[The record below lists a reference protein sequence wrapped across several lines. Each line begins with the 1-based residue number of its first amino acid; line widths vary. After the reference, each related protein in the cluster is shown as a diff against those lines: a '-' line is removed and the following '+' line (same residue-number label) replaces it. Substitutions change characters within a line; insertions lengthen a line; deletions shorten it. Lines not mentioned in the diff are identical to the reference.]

1 MSVEIQIKE
10 NKIYSPIRQKW
21 LIKTPEEEVR
31 QKFLLYLVN
40 ELGYSI
46 DQIAEEESVVGRG
59 SAGARA
65 DFLIWKNKEDKKK
78 NQRAFIVVECKAD
91 YVNIN
96 YKDYEQGDRYAR
108 QENAELFIT
117 HNSKETKIFKV
128 NLEQRPKTY
137 FEIEKIPTCQEL
149 NNEKELKKIYN
160 NLKEFREDEFA
171 NILKNCHDII
181 RDTEKLDPAA
191 AFDEIAKILFM
202 KVYAERILLKGK
214 KENIFTKH
222 FIEEAE
228 KYTTNY
234 LSKTFEDTKSEFA
247 KNEIFTIDEKIELK
261 NETIKLIIQ
270 KLQIYNLSKTS
281 SDVKGLAFERFLGKT
296 FRGEIGQFFTPRPV
310 VEFMVDFICP
320 EFNKTICDPASGS
333 GGFLI
338 KYFEK
343 VREQIENEYKNKYE
357 QFCKHLDKGDD
368 YDKKLNDKQNE
379 LKKTYLDRLDF
390 LSTRIIYGT
399 DANERMA
406 RTSKMNMIMHGDGH
420 GGIHHNDGLYNIDG
434 IFEERFDCI
443 LTNPPFGAKVRQYD
457 KVKFKNITSKESE
470 EYYIETYGDL
480 YTQSIKKWQNRE
492 NEPINKYYDIKKGDT
507 PKTEILFLERCL
519 NLVKKGGTIGIV
531 LPEGILNNPSLR
543 EVRKFCEHRA
553 KILAVIS
560 IPQNVFTSAKATV
573 KTSLLFMKKFD
584 DSDLKDFETAKANA
598 QKEAVENEEIKRLAS
613 RIDGDKKQLLTRTGN
628 ELKAAKKKL
637 KAFEQ
642 EYQKQFDKIVEKAFR
657 INFNYPIFM
666 AEAENA
672 GITTTGEIDTQNNEL
687 PNILTE
693 YKKFR
698 ANEKSYQ
705 FEK

>member
-1 MSVEIQIKE
+1 MEIKIKE
-10 NKIYSPIRQKW
+10 NKIYSLIRKKW
-21 LIKTPEEEVR
+21 LIKTPEEEIR
-31 QKFLLYLVN
+31 QKFLLYLVDQ
-40 ELGYSI
+40 LGYSI

-59 SAGARA
+59 SAQARA
-65 DFLIWKNKEDKKK
+65 DFLIWKNKKDKI
-78 NQRAFIVVECKAD
+78 NNHRAFIVVECKAD

-96 YKDYEQGDRYAR
+96 YRDYEQGDRYAR
-108 QENAELFIT
+108 QENSELFIT

-137 FEIEKIPTCQEL
+137 SEIEKIPTCEEL

-214 KENIFTKH
+214 KENVFTKH

-228 KYTTNY
+228 KYTTEY
-234 LSKTFEDTKSEFA
+234 LQKTFEDTKSEFA
-247 KNEIFTIDEKIELK
+247 KNEIFKDE
-261 NETIKLIIQ
+261 ETINLTNDTIKSIIR
-270 KLQIYNLSKTS
+270 KLQVYNLSKTS

-310 VEFMVDFICP
+310 VEFMVNFIEP

-343 VREQIENEYKNKYE
+343 VREKIESKYKSEYE
-357 QFCKHLDKGDD
+357 QFCQHLEKMDDD

-379 LKKTYLDRLDF
+379 LKKTYLKRLDF
-390 LSTRIIYGT
+390 LSTRMIYGT

-420 GGIHHNDGLYNIDG
+420 GGIHHNDGLYNING

-443 LTNPPFGAKVRQYD
+443 LTNPPFGAKVRKD
-457 KVKFKNITSKESE
+457 NKVRFKDITTKENK
-470 EYYIETYGDL
+470 EYYKKVYGNL
-480 YTQSIKKWQNRE
+480 YEQNIKKWQDRE
-492 NEPINKYYDIKKGDT
+492 NESISKYYDIKKGET
-507 PKTEILFLERCL
+507 PRSEILFLERCL
-519 NLVKKGGTIGIV
+519 NLVKKGGMIGIV
-531 LPEGILNNPSLR
+531 LPEGILNNPSLK

-553 KILAVIS
+553 KLLAVIS
-560 IPQNVFTSAKATV
+560 IPQDVFTSAKATV
-573 KTSLLFMKKFD
+573 KTSLLFMKKFN
-584 DSDLKDFETAKANA
+584 DSDLKDFEIAKEKS
-598 QKEAVENEEIKRLAS
+598 QKETSENEIIKKLID
-613 RIDGDKKQLLTRTGN
+613 RINTIKKNILTLTGN
-628 ELKAAKKKL
+628 KLKSAKKELREIEK
-637 KAFEQ
+637 
-642 EYQKQFDKIVEKAFR
+642 EYQKRFDKIFEKNFR
-657 INFNYPIFM
+657 KNFNYSIFM

-672 GITTTGEIDTQNNEL
+672 GITTTGEIDIENNEL
-687 PNILTE
+687 PNILKE

-698 ANEKSYQ
+698 SNQKSYQ